1 MILPVH
7 SGVVSQ
13 LPLPK
18 QDTVADPD
26 RMYPLLQL
34 YVTLPPKVVLDG
46 LPEVPSEMV
55 GGEPQSTT
63 AVEHQRLK
71 IVI

>member
-1 MILPVH
+1 M
-7 SGVVSQ
+7 SQ
-13 LPLPK
+13 LPLAK

-34 YVTLPPKVVLDG
+34 YVTVPPKFVLDG
-46 LPEVPSEMV
+46 VPEVQSLME

-71 IVI
+71 III